1 MTKLTNPHNLAPWS
15 FPAIFCLYISTH
27 VIFYACG
34 LMPVGYRA
42 TSQPERIVNKSY
54 KTIFN
59 KTLGVWQAVAEI
71 ARAQGKSKNA
81 ITPPAGQ

>member
-1 MTKLTNPHNLAPWS
+1 
-15 FPAIFCLYISTH
+15 
-27 VIFYACG
+27 
-34 LMPVGYRA
+34 MPVGYRA